1 VLLQSPNPK
10 GLREMIVLTWKK
22 AGEPEQSRE
31 YPDDRLQDL
40 MDRAN
45 AAFGTPGLILD
56 GPNMKDE
63 SGPISQVIKGPRRKT
78 SKKRS

>member
-1 VLLQSPNPK
+1 VPIL
-10 GLREMIVLTWKK
+10 VTWRK

-56 GPNMKDE
+56 GPSTKVE
-63 SGPISQVIKGPRRKT
+63 SAPISTITPKPRRKT
-78 SKKRS
+78 SKGRS